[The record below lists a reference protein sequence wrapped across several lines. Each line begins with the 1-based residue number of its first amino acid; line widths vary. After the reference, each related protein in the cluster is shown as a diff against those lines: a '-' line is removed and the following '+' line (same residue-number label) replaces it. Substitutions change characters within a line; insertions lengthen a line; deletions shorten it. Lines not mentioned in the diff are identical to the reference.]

1 MLTPGHSRQTWWTL
15 TSCAQNLTQRTKKCA
30 FRVRPVSKWSSNSNW
45 VNRKTPQV
53 RPCSCACQK
62 RPDMIFTKA
71 SFIQSMDLHPNGA
84 WNEPSR
90 HRNGSQRNLLH
101 YTQDISTGVC
111 HLHAAGAPPL
121 RTFSCPSPNC
131 PWLLLWSPRLSP
143 PPFHALCSEE
153 ANTDHELET
162 LYHDIHRRCSASLV
176 KNKVQV

>member
-30 FRVRPVSKWSSNSNW
+30 FRVRPVSKRSSNSNW

-101 YTQDISTGVC
+101 SG
-111 HLHAAGAPPL
+111 HLHWRPPPP
-121 RTFSCPSPNC
+121 RCRCPNPENIFMSPPNC
-131 PWLLLWSPRLSP
+131 PWLLLWSPRLSS